1 MSGSHTPLVL
11 NLLRSF
17 NPKYMLFW
25 SVRNSEG
32 IVNRVVSICS
42 DITAALLDLKS
53 YAVSSKVVLQCR
65 DLLQELALSNRVR
78 LVWVPGHCGIY
89 GNEEADAL
97 ARAGTSSAF
106 VGPEPCLPLAS
117 SSVTQREREWLVKP
131 HCTS

>member
-1 MSGSHTPLVL
+1 MSGSHIPLVL

-17 NPKYMLFW
+17 NPKFMFFC

-42 DITAALLDLKS
+42 DITAALLALKS

-65 DLLQELALSNRVR
+65 DSLQELALSNRVI

-89 GNEEADAL
+89 GMRRPTHL
-97 ARAGTSSAF
+97 
-106 VGPEPCLPLAS
+106 
-117 SSVTQREREWLVKP
+117 QEREQVLILWDRSLVFRW
-131 HCTS
+131 HLQVSRRGSGSG

>member
-89 GNEEADAL
+89 GNEEADA
-97 ARAGTSSAF
+97 
-106 VGPEPCLPLAS
+106 PEPCLPLAS
-117 SSVTQREREWLVKP
+117 SSVTQREREWLVKT
-131 HCTS
+131 HCTSWSLETACCQSRM